1 MYIYKN
7 CNRKFKNTYLW
18 QVYQKIKKNLKKK
31 NSEPNDSTTDAG
43 QIDLIK
49 TRWEI
54 EFTSIRISKW

>member
-18 QVYQKIKKNLKKK
+18 QAYWKIKKNRKKK

-43 QIDLIK
+43 QVDLIK
-49 TRWEI
+49 TR
-54 EFTSIRISKW
+54 